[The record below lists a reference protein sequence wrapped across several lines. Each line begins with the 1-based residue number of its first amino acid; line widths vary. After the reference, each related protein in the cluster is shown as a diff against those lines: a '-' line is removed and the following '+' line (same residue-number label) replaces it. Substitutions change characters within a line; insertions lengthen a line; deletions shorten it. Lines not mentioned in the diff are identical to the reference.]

1 MLFWFMDK
9 KPTFKEWLSITEQSY
24 EVFAQK
30 IGMKRQAIE
39 RIANNK
45 DTISFKKACAI
56 WKATGYEVRLISLY
70 PNLVAVMDDISHID
84 KEDVCESIG
93 GSSGKY
99 PDSIV

>member
-1 MLFWFMDK
+1 MTK
-9 KPTFKEWLSITEQSY
+9 KPTLKEWLKLTGQTY
-24 EVFAQK
+24 KDFAK
-30 IGMKRQAIE
+30 KMDMKYQAIE